1 LARSFAAPPL
11 GGAIEA
17 RFLMSEDAPRLYL
30 ITPPLVDAAAFAA
43 PFEAALA
50 AADVACVLLRFD
62 PRADASAVAKKLL
75 ALAQP
80 RGVACLVGDP
90 QLAAAANA
98 DGVHVPAPGEA
109 LEAALKVMK
118 PNHIVGVGGLVS
130 RDDAMVAGESG
141 ADYLMF
147 GGPDSSQAFGE
158 IRERIA
164 WWAEIFN
171 LPCVAYAGEIAEV
184 AGFVETGADFIALE
198 TAVWDDARGP
208 DAAIADVD
216 RLLVRGRT
224 GA

>member
-1 LARSFAAPPL
+1 
-11 GGAIEA
+11 
-17 RFLMSEDAPRLYL
+17 MSEDAPRLYL
-30 ITPPLVDAAAFAA
+30 ITPPLVDAVAFAV

-50 AADVACVLLRFD
+50 AADVACVWLRFD
-62 PRADASAVAKKLL
+62 PQADAGTVAKKLL

-90 QLAAAANA
+90 QLAAAIEA
-98 DGVHVPAPGEA
+98 DGTHILAPGA
-109 LEAALKVMK
+109 GLDAALKALK

-147 GGPDSSQAFGE
+147 GGPDTPQAFGE
-158 IRERIA
+158 VRERVA

-171 LPCVAYAGEIAEV
+171 LSCVAYAHEIAEV
-184 AGFVETGADFIALE
+184 AALVETGADFIAIE
-198 TAVWDDARGP
+198 TAIWDDPRGP
-208 DAAIADVD
+208 AAAVVDVD
-216 RLLVRGRT
+216 RLLARGRT

>member
-1 LARSFAAPPL
+1 
-11 GGAIEA
+11 
-17 RFLMSEDAPRLYL
+17 MSEDAPRLYL
-30 ITPPLVDAAAFAA
+30 ITPPLIDAAVFAA
-43 PFEAALA
+43 PFEAALT

-62 PRADASAVAKKLL
+62 PGADARAIAKKLL

-90 QLAAAANA
+90 QLAVAVEA

-109 LEAALKVMK
+109 LETALKAMK

-147 GGPDSSQAFGE
+147 GAPDAPQSFGE

-171 LPCVAYAGEIAEV
+171 LPCVAYAHEIAEV
-184 AGFVETGADFIALE
+184 AGFVETGADFVALE
-198 TAVWDDARGP
+198 TAVWDDPRGAGAAVADIDGLLARGRSG
-208 DAAIADVD
+208 V
-216 RLLVRGRT
+216 
-224 GA
+224 

>member
-1 LARSFAAPPL
+1 
-11 GGAIEA
+11 
-17 RFLMSEDAPRLYL
+17 MSEDAPRLYL
-30 ITPPLVDAAAFAA
+30 ITPPLVDAVAFSVT
-43 PFEAALA
+43 FEAALA

-62 PRADASAVAKKLL
+62 PRAHAGAVAKKLL

-90 QLAAAANA
+90 QLAGAIEA
-98 DGVHVPAPGEA
+98 DGVHVSAPGDA
-109 LEAALKVMK
+109 LDAALKAMK

-130 RDDAMVAGESG
+130 RDDAMAAGESG

-147 GGPDSSQAFGE
+147 GGPDTPQAFGE

-171 LPCVAYAGEIAEV
+171 LPCVAYAHQIAEV
-184 AGFVETGADFIALE
+184 AGFVEMAADFIALE
-198 TAVWDDARGP
+198 TAVWDDPRGP
-208 DAAIADVD
+208 GAAVADVN
-216 RLLVRGRT
+216 RLLARGRT

>member
-1 LARSFAAPPL
+1 
-11 GGAIEA
+11 
-17 RFLMSEDAPRLYL
+17 MSEDAPRLYL

-62 PRADASAVAKKLL
+62 PRADASAIAKKLL

-90 QLAAAANA
+90 QLAAAVEA

-109 LEAALKVMK
+109 LEAALKAMK

-130 RDDAMVAGESG
+130 RDDAMVAGEIGCRLSDVRRSRQL
-141 ADYLMF
+141 ADLRGNSRAHRLV
-147 GGPDSSQAFGE
+147 GGDFQSALRRLCARDRGGRGVSS
-158 IRERIA
+158 RS
-164 WWAEIFN
+164 
-171 LPCVAYAGEIAEV
+171 
-184 AGFVETGADFIALE
+184 GADFIALE
-198 TAVWDDARGP
+198 TAVWDDPRGP
-208 DAAIADVD
+208 AAAVAEVD
-216 RLLVRGRT
+216 RLLARGRT